1 LIFSVINVG
10 QLSLTFLILF
20 QKLCNAAGDG
30 DVDLVQDCL
39 QKGADVNYADA
50 FVSII

>member
-30 DVDLVQDCL
+30 GVDLVQDCL

>member
-1 LIFSVINVG
+1 LIFSFINVG

-20 QKLCNAAGDG
+20 QKLYNAAGYG

-39 QKGADVNYADA
+39 QEGADVNYKDA